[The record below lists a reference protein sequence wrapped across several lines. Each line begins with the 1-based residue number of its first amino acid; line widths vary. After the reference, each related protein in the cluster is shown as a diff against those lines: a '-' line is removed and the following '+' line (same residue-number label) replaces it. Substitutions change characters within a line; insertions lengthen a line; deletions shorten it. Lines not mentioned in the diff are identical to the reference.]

1 MTLSLNMAFR
11 ARISAK
17 PVAPDRRLALTI
29 LWFLLEVSE
38 EIEEILRDVNRP
50 LVTAFCASEEGQSFL
65 DLLAI
70 LTPAFER
77 AGKAIES
84 PAFQQ
89 ALKKLLKTW
98 VNPECLNTE
107 RLNGS
112 EVPSEEYFTPGLNR
126 SSPRATAETE
136 GVGIP
141 QLRLFSQDAISD
153 AQARIAFYAERDKE
167 REAELA
173 KSSFLLQEAGAAEFN
188 RRLENIKESLK

>member
-1 MTLSLNMAFR
+1 MPLSLNMAFR

-29 LWFLLEVSE
+29 LWFLLGVSE
-38 EIEEILRDVNRP
+38 EIEAILRDVNCP
-50 LVTAFCASEEGQSFL
+50 SVTSLCASKEGQSFL

-98 VNPECLNTE
+98 VNPECLNEE
-107 RLNGS
+107 RINGS
-112 EVPSEEYFTPGLNR
+112 EFPGEEYFTPGLAH
-126 SSPRATAETE
+126 SSSYGAPDSE

-141 QLRLFSQDAISD
+141 QLRLFSQDAILD

-173 KSSFLLQEAGAAEFN
+173 QSSLLLQEAGAAEFN
-188 RRLENIKESLK
+188 RRLQKIKESFE